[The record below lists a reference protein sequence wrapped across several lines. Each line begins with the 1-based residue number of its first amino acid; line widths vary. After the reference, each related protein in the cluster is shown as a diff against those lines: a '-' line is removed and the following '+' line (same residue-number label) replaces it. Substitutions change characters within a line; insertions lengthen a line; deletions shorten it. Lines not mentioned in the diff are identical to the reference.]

1 MGEFLVSR
9 CIEEVNSCRIGGVT
23 IGYKD
28 NGLICIRSP
37 NGLSHCNNSR
47 KGIPG
52 VSQMVSGNLQ
62 VLGRDEQKDIVLPP
76 HDLDVGLIPCTYV
89 IYRSL
94 VLQVEAMAVKGSCG
108 CIVEHGLVGKVNRE
122 YGSEYLSACGH
133 AQAGKSCLSGT

>member
-1 MGEFLVSR
+1 VGEFLVSR
-9 CIEEVNSCRIGGVT
+9 CIEEVNSLRIGGVT

-62 VLGRDEQKDIVLPP
+62 VLKKR
-76 HDLDVGLIPCTYV
+76 
-89 IYRSL
+89 
-94 VLQVEAMAVKGSCG
+94 
-108 CIVEHGLVGKVNRE
+108 
-122 YGSEYLSACGH
+122 
-133 AQAGKSCLSGT
+133 